1 MVLRACQRGIYSCA
15 MFCPRCHR
23 EYPEGY
29 RFCPADGEP
38 TTEEPDVTRVP
49 ARPTRIEDQLL
60 GRRYRIRGF
69 IGKGSYARVYLAHD
83 EETGNPVAVKV
94 MEKPFRDDA
103 NARRRFLQEAQAI
116 VKVGHPNIV
125 RVYEA
130 GIRSD
135 DGAPYLVM
143 EFLFGEPVGTHL
155 RRDGALPLDIT
166 LPALRQAAAGLSAA
180 HERNIIHRD
189 VKPDNLFFIGEPG
202 DPYDLKV
209 LDFGFSKLQTSQL
222 TAAGIILGTPA
233 YMAPEQVLAEEVD
246 ARADIYGLGM
256 VMYHMLTGRPPFK
269 TGDDV
274 KTLAR
279 QLSSHPPPPSARVSS
294 IDVRCEHVVR
304 MATRKNPENRYPT
317 MQHFFDD
324 LGRLADPNA
333 ELFASPVGDDS
344 YAPRSKMGKL
354 VAEALTK
361 NIEG

>member
-1 MVLRACQRGIYSCA
+1 MVLA

-23 EYPEGY
+23 DYPDGY
-29 RFCPADGEP
+29 RFCPWDGET
-38 TTEEPDVTRVP
+38 TTEEHDLSRVP
-49 ARPTRIEDQLL
+49 ARVTRLTDELL
-60 GRRYRIRGF
+60 GRRYRVRGF
-69 IGKGSYARVYLAHD
+69 IGKGSYARVYLAED

-103 NARRRFLQEAQAI
+103 NARRRFLQEALAI
-116 VKVGHPNIV
+116 IKVGHPNIV
-125 RVYEA
+125 RVLEA
-130 GIRSD
+130 GIRPD
-135 DGAPYLVM
+135 DQAPYLVM

-155 RRDGALPLDIT
+155 RRDGALSLEIA
-166 LPALRQAAAGLSAA
+166 LPALRQAAAGLAAA

-209 LDFGFSKLQTSQL
+209 LDFGFSKLQTSKL

-256 VMYHMLTGRPPFK
+256 VMYHMLTGRPPFA

-279 QLSSHPPPPSARVSS
+279 QLSSHPPPPSARLSS
-294 IDVRCEHVVR
+294 IDTRSEQVIA
-304 MATRKNPENRYPT
+304 MATQKNPENRYPT

-324 LGRLADPNA
+324 LGRLAHPHV
-333 ELFASPVGDDS
+333 ELFASPAGDQS
-344 YAPRSKMGKL
+344 YEPRSQMGKL
-354 VAEALTK
+354 VAEALKK
-361 NIEG
+361 NIGRDG